1 MLHRRKIGLYS
12 PTGKISIKLAGVVLS
27 RSKLETLKTIL
38 TSEYWLIASL
48 CGAFFSFF
56 ALNRGGVVVFID
68 AGIVFLFINFISG
81 KYRLKD
87 IPASYWVTVAI
98 CGYLLG
104 ASVLF
109 YPKTSHYRWMA
120 YMVRMLGVVFAI
132 HCLSSKSIKD
142 WVVTF
147 FCIVPAVAVGWQA
160 VAFYVFKMPF
170 GTFSNPHYLSSFS
183 VLTIPAIV
191 YSVIVTKGWYKF
203 LFVPAVLLDLDL
215 LLRIG
220 SRPAILGLTVG
231 SLFVA
236 VFLIKGWWKW
246 IGLLLILVGLSG
258 LYFSGYEGVYSR
270 FEELIVNLPK
280 EERVYLWTASLDMLR
295 DNSVTTWIFGSGI
308 GNVRTVY
315 PQYIPKMSH
324 LIFPH
329 LHFIE
334 VLHDNGIVGAIL
346 LFGGLSLLFI
356 WSIRFSKNTGD
367 KNSRIFLQCLLVT
380 FIGWLIHTGLTFP
393 FYSKYSQYSL
403 AFILG
408 PLLAVLANKTLT
420 LSETNSK

>member
-1 MLHRRKIGLYS
+1 
-12 PTGKISIKLAGVVLS
+12 
-27 RSKLETLKTIL
+27 
-38 TSEYWLIASL
+38 
-48 CGAFFSFF
+48 
-56 ALNRGGVVVFID
+56 
-68 AGIVFLFINFISG
+68 
-81 KYRLKD
+81 
-87 IPASYWVTVAI
+87 
-98 CGYLLG
+98 
-104 ASVLF
+104 
-109 YPKTSHYRWMA
+109 
-120 YMVRMLGVVFAI
+120 
-132 HCLSSKSIKD
+132 
-142 WVVTF
+142 
-147 FCIVPAVAVGWQA
+147 
-160 VAFYVFKMPF
+160 
-170 GTFSNPHYLSSFS
+170 
-183 VLTIPAIV
+183 
-191 YSVIVTKGWYKF
+191 
-203 LFVPAVLLDLDL
+203 
-215 LLRIG
+215 LRIG

-315 PQYIPKMSH
+315 PQYIPQMSH